1 MFGSYA
7 NNTTNIDSDIDLLVE
22 FLHPNISLFTLYNMK
37 DDIEK
42 RLQKKVDLI
51 HGPLEE
57 RALITID
64 KVIDIYEQ

>member
-57 RALITID
+57 GALITID